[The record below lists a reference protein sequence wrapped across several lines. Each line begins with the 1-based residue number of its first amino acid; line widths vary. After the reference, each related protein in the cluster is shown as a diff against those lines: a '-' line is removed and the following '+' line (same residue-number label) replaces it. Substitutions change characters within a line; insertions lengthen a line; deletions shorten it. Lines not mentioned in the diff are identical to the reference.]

1 MIMVVPQNN
10 PHPAFNDFKA
20 PPSKSAMAITALV
33 LGIIALITSFL
44 PIINN
49 LSFVLVILGVVFSIV
64 GLVGISRG
72 KKSGKGIAIAA
83 LVICVLS
90 GVIVLATQSM
100 YSAALDQA
108 TSSSVGTTASS
119 DQVADASGSQNNAS
133 SADDV
138 PVEHQNA
145 LEKAQS
151 YSDMMYMSKKGLY
164 DQLTSEYGEQFS
176 AEAADYAIEHIN
188 ADWKANALEKAR
200 QYQDQMNMSPSA
212 IHDQLTSE
220 YGEQFTQDEADYA
233 IENL

>member
-1 MIMVVPQNN
+1 MVVPQNN
-10 PHPAFNDFKA
+10 PHPSFSEFKA

-83 LVICVLS
+83 LVICILS
-90 GVIVLATQSM
+90 GVIVMATQSM

-108 TSSSVGTTASS
+108 TSSSAGTIASS
-119 DQVADASGSQNNAS
+119 DQVADASASQNNAS

-138 PVEHQNA
+138 PVEYQNA

-176 AEAADYAIEHIN
+176 TEAADYAIEHVN

>member
-1 MIMVVPQNN
+1 MVMVVPQNN
-10 PHPAFNDFKA
+10 PHPSFSEFKA

-49 LSFVLVILGVVFSIV
+49 LSFVLVILGVIFSIV

-83 LVICVLS
+83 LVICILS
-90 GVIVLATQSM
+90 GVIVMATQSM

-108 TSSSVGTTASS
+108 TSSSAGTTVSS
-119 DQVADASGSQNNAS
+119 DQGADASASQNNAS
-133 SADDV
+133 SADDI
-138 PVEHQNA
+138 PVEYRNA

-176 AEAADYAIEHIN
+176 TEAADYAIEHVN